1 MLVVDGEKHKIVLRS
16 EENILEE
23 YTLEELRKMSDI
35 DLEDFL
41 IRIHEDGYDIGYD
54 DGKYQKD

>member
-1 MLVVDGEKHKIVLRS
+1 MLIIDGEKHKITLRS

-23 YTLEELRKMSDI
+23 YTLEELRKMSNA

-41 IRIHEDGYDIGYD
+41 IRIHEDGYDIGCD